1 MDTLC
6 TLVPS
11 TEWRLVQ
18 ARVARLSHDAIRASR
33 YPSRQPKREMYRRIS
48 TIVASIAPWLP
59 HERLLLLVRYAVWSI
74 RLDDLID
81 RRGAGLATLK
91 RLQDAVTSAIE
102 GNANTGEPLFD
113 DLAMIV
119 KQLSTYDRSG
129 AVLARFGAALR
140 EAVATG
146 IAHSV
151 LGKAV
156 FQGNARPPTKEDY
169 LDVAAGTVNYRSFAY
184 ALLAVVAGE
193 LPESVLDQVDPA
205 LSHAAH
211 AVRLSNDLR
220 SAERDQAE
228 QTLNVLTLQDS
239 AGNPVTQRQ
248 VRQEIGRCLCAHH
261 DVLSRL
267 TGPDLVV
274 PAYSLARSLE
284 LSIGLYRLA
293 DLR

>member
-6 TLVPS
+6 TLIPS

-33 YPSRQPKREMYRRIS
+33 YHSRQPKREMYRRIS
-48 TIVASIAPWLP
+48 TVVASIAPWLP
-59 HERLLLLVRYAVWSI
+59 HDRLLLLVRYAVWSVQ
-74 RLDDLID
+74 LDDRID
-81 RRGAGLATLK
+81 RRGADAATLN
-91 RLQDAVTSAIE
+91 RLRNAVTSAIA
-102 GNANTGEPLFD
+102 GNATGEPLFD

-119 KQLSTYDRSG
+119 KQLSTYDSSG
-129 AVLARFGAALR
+129 AVLSRFGTALK
-140 EAVATG
+140 EAVSTG
-146 IAHSV
+146 IAHAV

-156 FQGNARPPTKEDY
+156 FKGTARPPTKEDY
-169 LDVAAGTVNYRSFAY
+169 LDVAASTVNYRSFAY
-184 ALLAVVAGE
+184 ALLAVVVGD
-193 LPESVLDQVDPA
+193 LPESALDQLDAA
-205 LSHAAH
+205 LSHGAH

-220 SAERDQAE
+220 SADRDQTE
-228 QTLNVLTLQDS
+228 QTLNVLSLQDS
-239 AGNPVTQRQ
+239 DGNPVTQRQ

-267 TGPDLVV
+267 AGPDLVV